1 MLKFLPMKKA
11 KISKLIR
18 KHSTVSHTGHN
29 VSHAKNRTKRKFK
42 YNLHAVTVVLDGV
55 KKKIKVPT
63 SQLRQL
69 KKAGLTTHY
78 RKPTETE

>member
-1 MLKFLPMKKA
+1 MLEFSPMTKA
-11 KISKLIR
+11 KISQLIKKLP
-18 KHSTVSHTGHN
+18 KVSHTGNN

-42 YNLHAVTVVLDGV
+42 YNLHAVTVVLNEK

-69 KKAGLTTHY
+69 KRAGLTTHY
-78 RKPTETE
+78 QKPTE

>member
-11 KISKLIR
+11 KISELIKKLP
-18 KHSTVSHTGHN
+18 KVSHTGNN

-42 YNLHAVTVVLDGV
+42 YNLHAVTVILNGE

-78 RKPTETE
+78 QKPTE

>member
-1 MLKFLPMKKA
+1 MLKFSPMKKA
-11 KISKLIR
+11 TVSKLIKKLPR
-18 KHSTVSHTGHN
+18 ASHVGHN

-42 YNLHAVTVVLDGV
+42 YNLHATTVVLDGV

-78 RKPTETE
+78 QKPESN